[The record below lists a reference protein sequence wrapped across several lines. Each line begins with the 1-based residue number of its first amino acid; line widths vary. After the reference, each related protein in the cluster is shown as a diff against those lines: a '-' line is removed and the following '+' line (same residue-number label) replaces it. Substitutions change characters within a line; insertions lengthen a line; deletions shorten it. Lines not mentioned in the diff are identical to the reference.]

1 MSYRYETHMH
11 TAEGS
16 RCARATAEEQVRFYK
31 DMGFDGICVT
41 DHFLGGNTTVPP
53 ELSWKRKI
61 EMFCAAYE
69 MAAEAGAKLGLK
81 VFFGWEYADK
91 GTDFLTY
98 GLTKEWLLENEGL
111 LQMSITNYL
120 DYVRREGA
128 FVAHAHPFR
137 EDFYI
142 PCIQLMPRQ
151 VDAVEIVNANRKDF
165 ENYRAAE
172 YARNYGLPALAGSD
186 NHTAEKQKRLCGIE
200 TDTPIADGADFLRV
214 LRSGEYRIFD
224 TKGVSASGE

>member
-11 TAEGS
+11 TAEAS

-31 DMGFDGICVT
+31 EMGFDGVCIT

-53 ELSWKRKI
+53 ELGWTRKI
-61 EMFCAAYE
+61 ELFCAAYE
-69 MAAEAGAKLGLK
+69 KAAEAGEKYGLK

-98 GLTKEWLLENEGL
+98 GLTKDWLLQNEGFTR
-111 LQMSITNYL
+111 MSIKDYL
-120 DYVRREGA
+120 DFVRREGA

-142 PCIQLMPRQ
+142 PVLQLMPRQ
-151 VDAVEIVNANRKDF
+151 VYAVEIINANRKDF
-165 ENYRAAE
+165 ENERAAE

-186 NHTAEKQKRLCGIE
+186 NHTAGKQKRLCGIE
-200 TDTPIADGADFLRV
+200 TEEPIPDGEAFLRV

-224 TKGVSASGE
+224 TREQSACS